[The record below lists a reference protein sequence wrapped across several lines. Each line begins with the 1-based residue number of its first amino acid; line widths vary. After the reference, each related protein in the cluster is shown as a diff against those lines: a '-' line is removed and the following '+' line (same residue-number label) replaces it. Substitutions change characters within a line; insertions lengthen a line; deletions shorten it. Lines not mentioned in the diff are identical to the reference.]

1 MRLLQNARIMRSRII
16 NILVFTVAGLGSCK
30 QHSGKAVGK
39 TDSPLVR
46 TDTQIVVADTVIRY
60 RSYSG
65 VLPCSNCE
73 GIQVTI
79 NLMGDYSYQELSNRL
94 GKRGKKIGETID
106 ETGRWMLHGRDT
118 VQLLDVTDG
127 PSKYLK
133 TDTSLI
139 QLDAAGERM
148 TGMLASQYELKKIK

>member
-1 MRLLQNARIMRSRII
+1 
-16 NILVFTVAGLGSCK
+16 
-30 QHSGKAVGK
+30 
-39 TDSPLVR
+39 
-46 TDTQIVVADTVIRY
+46 
-60 RSYSG
+60 
-65 VLPCSNCE
+65 
-73 GIQVTI
+73 
-79 NLMGDYSYQELSNRL
+79 MGDYSYQELSNRL

>member
-1 MRLLQNARIMRSRII
+1 MRSRII
-16 NILVFTVAGLGSCK
+16 NIFVFTAASLGSCK
-30 QHSGKAVGK
+30 QQAGKAAGK
-39 TDSPLVR
+39 TDSHLVK
-46 TDTQIVVADTVIRY
+46 TDTQIIVADTVIRY

-73 GIQVTI
+73 GIQITI
-79 NLMGDYSYQELSNRL
+79 NLMGDYSYQKLSNRL
-94 GKRGKKIGETID
+94 GKKGKKIGETID

-127 PSKYLK
+127 PNKYLK

-139 QLDAAGERM
+139 QLDGSGERI
-148 TGMLASQYELKKIK
+148 TGELASLYELKKIK